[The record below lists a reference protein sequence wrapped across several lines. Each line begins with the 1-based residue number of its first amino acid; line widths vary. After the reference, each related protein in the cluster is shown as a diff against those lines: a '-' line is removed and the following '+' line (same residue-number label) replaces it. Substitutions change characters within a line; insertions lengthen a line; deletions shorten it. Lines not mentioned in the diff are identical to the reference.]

1 MKIKNIID
9 EDFVNYKKASM
20 FIGTCYCDWKCC
32 KEANIPISTCQNYQ
46 LSSAFK
52 REVSIEILIDRYL
65 RNPITNA
72 IVVGGL
78 EPMLQ
83 FQDIKELILCL
94 RNNGCM
100 DDFVIYTGYYEN
112 ELEEQIRWF
121 QENTENVIVKFGRY
135 IPKRESHFDE
145 LLGIYLASENQYA
158 KKIC

>member
-52 REVSIEILIDRYL
+52 REVSIETLIDRYL

-112 ELEEQIRWF
+112 ELEEQIKWF

-135 IPKRESHFDE
+135 IPKRESHFDD

>member
-52 REVSIEILIDRYL
+52 REISIETLIDRYL

-135 IPKRESHFDE
+135 VPKRESHFDD

>member
-52 REVSIEILIDRYL
+52 REVSIETLIDRYL

-100 DDFVIYTGYYEN
+100 DDFVIYTGYYED

-145 LLGIYLASENQYA
+145 LLGVYLASENQYA

>member
-52 REVSIEILIDRYL
+52 REVPIEALVDRYL

-112 ELEEQIRWF
+112 ELEEQIKWF
-121 QENTENVIVKFGRY
+121 QKNTENVIVKFGRY

>member
-52 REVSIEILIDRYL
+52 REVSIEILTDRYL

-94 RNNGCM
+94 RSNGCM

>member
-52 REVSIEILIDRYL
+52 REVSIETLIDRYL

-100 DDFVIYTGYYEN
+100 DDFVIYTGYYED